1 MVPASG
7 AVTSFGVSTMPKA
20 TPDPVREIVLEVVEL
35 NCDPERNPTID
46 AATVARTL
54 GGSEV
59 SESEVESALAALVA
73 SGALVAS
80 DGGVRPAE

>member
-1 MVPASG
+1 MSNASLG
-7 AVTSFGVSTMPKA
+7 
-20 TPDPVREIVLEVVEL
+20 PVREIVLEVVEL

-59 SESEVESALAALVA
+59 SEAEVESALDALVA
-73 SGALVAS
+73 SGALVAV
-80 DGGVRPAE
+80 DGGVRPPE